1 MVWYAC
7 YGSNMGVNRFL
18 KYLQGGE
25 LVING
30 KVRKYEP
37 CPSDMTAPR
46 QTEPY
51 IINRRL
57 YFAKQSVTWN
67 QQGVGFISTKSNPG
81 SRTYSKLY
89 LISEDQFTH
98 LFAAENSVQSI
109 FIDYAGLKKAGS
121 LDFDSEY
128 YNRIIQLEKDYKGYP
143 VLTFTNKKILPANK
157 AMREYVE
164 LIGKGIKNIHDISN
178 EQLAGYF
185 VKSKAGFS
193 KKSLLKILD
202 SE

>member
-7 YGSNMGVNRFL
+7 YGSNMDLDRFL

-25 LVING
+25 LVVNG
-30 KVRKYEP
+30 KVRKYAP
-37 CPSDMTAPR
+37 CPTDTSPPR
-46 QTEPY
+46 ETEPY
-51 IINRRL
+51 FINRRL
-57 YFAKQSVTWN
+57 YFAKKSITWN
-67 QQGVGFISTKSNPG
+67 KQGVGFISTKRNPR

-98 LFAAENSVQSI
+98 LFAGENSVQTI
-109 FIDYAGLKKAGS
+109 FIDYAGLKKTGS

-164 LIGKGIKNIHDISN
+164 LIGKGIKNTHDISN
-178 EQLAGYF
+178 RQLAGYF
-185 VKSKAGFS
+185 VKVKAGFS
-193 KKSLLKILD
+193 KDKSLLKNI
-202 SE
+202 